1 LEIDSGLVLTAGSLA
16 VRHLGSDTHMHID
29 AATAA
34 ALELIHPIRVGTC
47 SAKRSGMSL
56 FRCGGDAAVFV
67 GAASS
72 GPGSMA
78 VAFCAYF
85 KLARRALWVLAKSCR
100 MRQRCKPTH
109 TALHTYP
116 CSVICLLPCALPPC
130 RVLDR
135 TKTKCGARLLR
146 ANLLQPLRDIG
157 TLTLRYDCLEELL
170 QDDEL
175 AFNVAACLK
184 QLPKDLDK

>member
-1 LEIDSGLVLTAGSLA
+1 MRGRRYMPAACRLVPGATFSMQPAAHLSPLHCFLFAPLRRRYLEIDSGLVLTAGSLA
-16 VRHLGSDTHMHID
+16 VRHLGSDTHMHIN

-47 SAKRSGMSL
+47 SARRSGMSL

-109 TALHTYP
+109 TALHTARTQHT
-116 CSVICLLPCALPPC
+116 LLH
-130 RVLDR
+130 RVASGCNPD
-135 TKTKCGARLLR
+135 AP
-146 ANLLQPLRDIG
+146 LQQRW
-157 TLTLRYDCLEELL
+157 R
-170 QDDEL
+170 
-175 AFNVAACLK
+175 VSRR
-184 QLPKDLDK
+184 